1 MSLRPLGGDRHLV
14 TSGDRQQLAYGVSGG
29 ARIWIFFDGH
39 VYTIEEASGAQRTR
53 TGRHDDPGALM
64 APMPATV
71 SSVNVSLGDRVSRGD
86 LLMTLEAMKM
96 EMPVRAP
103 HDGTV
108 TAISC
113 RTGDI
118 VQPGV
123 PLVHVE

>member
-1 MSLRPLGGDRHLV
+1 MSRSSLGGGRHLV

-39 VYTIEEASGAQRTR
+39 VYIIEDASDARR
-53 TGRHDDPGALM
+53 RAGRHDDASALM

-71 SSVNVSLGDRVSRGD
+71 SSVNVSVGDRVSRGD

-123 PLVHVE
+123 PLAHVE